1 MNAFNTFWD
10 FGFYPSLTN
19 TYDKF
24 PQKRSFIIFSRTD
37 MVSIADSAITD
48 DKFTMLP
55 RGWPSASKIEAKI
68 LKDFQLNLDHPGGK
82 SGRESGSKPYRRIEL
97 S

>member
-19 TYDKF
+19 TSDEF
-24 PQKRSFIIFSRTD
+24 PKKRSFIIFSRTD
-37 MVSIADSAITD
+37 MVSIADSAITPITE

-55 RGWPSASKIEAKI
+55 EISLISELI
-68 LKDFQLNLDHPGGK
+68 LMICLL
-82 SGRESGSKPYRRIEL
+82 I
-97 S
+97 